1 MRFKDGGHLN
11 FMYEFAIGILTGY
24 LGSLIFKRRGEK
36 RDVNV
41 QVDEVWTQR
50 VSSDPI
56 FVPKKRKFVPGELSN
71 FWEDDG

>member
-1 MRFKDGGHLN
+1 LN

-24 LGSLIFKRRGEK
+24 LGSLFFKKRRER
-36 RDVNV
+36 RDVNI

-71 FWEDDG
+71 FWEDEN